1 MMKIAA
7 GMSLIPILITAL
19 SFPKPA
25 SCELQIMNCKKNIDW
40 TRAIPVQR
48 MVVVVGEAATDLE
61 SYASDELVKYLR
73 LLFDIN
79 ISKEHGRNLAKGS
92 VHQPAIILGTPQSN
106 PLLVELLT
114 RDSVPFDEETPGG
127 DGYIIRAQPVKTKMS
142 SSLAGAMK
150 MVCCMGYTNSYNC
163 MASDSTQLAMS
174 CLITQTRFHFQ
185 SWISERSHTLE

>member
-1 MMKIAA
+1 
-7 GMSLIPILITAL
+7 
-19 SFPKPA
+19 
-25 SCELQIMNCKKNIDW
+25 MNCKKNIDW

-106 PLLVELLT
+106 PLLVSYWLVTACRLMK
-114 RDSVPFDEETPGG
+114 RP
-127 DGYIIRAQPVKTKMS
+127 RA
-142 SSLAGAMK
+142 AM
-150 MVCCMGYTNSYNC
+150 VT
-163 MASDSTQLAMS
+163 
-174 CLITQTRFHFQ
+174 
-185 SWISERSHTLE
+185 